1 MGHDGSIGPFRVL
14 QAVVVEFFL
23 LSFSRMKEFVL
34 ARSRERGV
42 GVANPGRDDNPMH
55 DRKLDMLLTLIN
67 PQGPCADFN
76 PISFPNS
83 IALSRSLAA
92 GAISSTTP
100 ALYNSGAVNRLAR
113 ETSRR
118 RLGEERSFV
127 ERRLEKKGGKGAP
140 KSTCACE
147 V

>member
-1 MGHDGSIGPFRVL
+1 MWGLRGRAEL
-14 QAVVVEFFL
+14 
-23 LSFSRMKEFVL
+23 R
-34 ARSRERGV
+34 ARL
-42 GVANPGRDDNPMH
+42 
-55 DRKLDMLLTLIN
+55 DRKFYILLTLIN

-83 IALSRSLAA
+83 IALPLSFAA
-92 GAISSTTP
+92 GTISSTTP
-100 ALYNSGAVNRLAR
+100 ALCSSGAVNRLAR

-147 V
+147 I